1 LRTIRNHLKIMPA
14 GSARIDRFLARVHG
28 QGLAE
33 RINVYDLETA
43 VAPHVYN
50 NDRRY
55 AVLVV
60 DMLHDFVYGKI
71 KCDRAVPMIPR
82 SGELIDSARS
92 AGVPVLYSNDSHT
105 RRDFEIERWGEH
117 AMRGTRGA
125 RVIVDLRPRK
135 RDVQIPKTTYS
146 SFFNTKLE
154 RELKKTHDRKGPN
167 TLIITG
173 LHTDCCVRH
182 TTADAF
188 FRGYETI
195 IAEDAVNSFTE
206 LQYRTGLQYLKFW
219 YLVDTLPT
227 KKITKLL

>member
-1 LRTIRNHLKIMPA
+1 M
-14 GSARIDRFLARVHG
+14 ARVHG
-28 QGLAE
+28 RSPVEQ
-33 RINVYDLETA
+33 INVYDLGA
-43 VAPHVYN
+43 SVAPHVYDK
-50 NDRRY
+50 DRRY

-60 DMLHDFVYGKI
+60 DMLYDFVFGKI

-82 SGELIDSARS
+82 SANLIDSARS
-92 AGVPVLYSNDSHT
+92 SAIPVLYTNDSHT
-105 RRDFEIERWGEH
+105 RKDFEIERWGEH
-117 AMRGTRGA
+117 AMRGSKGA
-125 RVIVDLRPRK
+125 QVISDLRPRK
-135 RDVQIPKTTYS
+135 KEVQIPKTTYS

-154 RELKKTHDRKGPN
+154 RELKRTHDGKGAN

-188 FRGYETI
+188 FREYEAI

-219 YLVDTLPT
+219 YLADILPT
-227 KKITKLL
+227 KKIVKLF